1 MIWTTVQ
8 VNSAHIQVLLELPK
22 RINKLTSLQLFHD
35 MVEGHIRYFQSLG
48 RSVDALKTLLV
59 PIILR
64 NLPAETKDMAR
75 IHDSSQ
81 WTMWQLQASLLRE
94 AQIFD
99 TGQQT
104 SSLGSQ
110 EYLLPTNF
118 FHTSIARKPGYRH
131 REQTNKQPTCV
142 YC

>member
-1 MIWTTVQ
+1 
-8 VNSAHIQVLLELPK
+8 
-22 RINKLTSLQLFHD
+22 

-59 PIILR
+59 PIMLR
-64 NLPAETKDMAR
+64 KLPAETKDMAR

-104 SSLGSQ
+104 PSLGSQ
-110 EYLLPTNF
+110 EYLLPTIFSYFN
-118 FHTSIARKPGYRH
+118 S
-131 REQTNKQPTCV
+131 
-142 YC
+142 